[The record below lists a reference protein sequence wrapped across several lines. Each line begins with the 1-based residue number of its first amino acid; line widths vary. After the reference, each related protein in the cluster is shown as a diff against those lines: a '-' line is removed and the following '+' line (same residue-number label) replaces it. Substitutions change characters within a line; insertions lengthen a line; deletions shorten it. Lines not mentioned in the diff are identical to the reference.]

1 MKRINFSGSK
11 FLIAAV
17 LCGSVLISSCEKE
30 QKEPPKSMEQLQN
43 ENGLPITIEKI
54 TKNGFS
60 KKLSFYSTLS
70 GIKEATIGAPIGG
83 KIEKIN
89 VKVGDYVKEDQIV
102 VQFPTDSP
110 SMQYE
115 QAKAALELSEKLY
128 KRMRALLET
137 GEISQQSFDNAETQ
151 YLVDKRNYETIRQ
164 ALFVEAPFD
173 GIVTNVALNE
183 GDNIK
188 SETPILSIAQLNTLK
203 TKIWLSDTEI
213 NQIKKGM
220 VAKTKW
226 LGDNY
231 TGKVTEVSLSKDKR
245 QQAFYAEIQFPN
257 SDRKLKS
264 GLTLDIDVVSETADS
279 IFVLQRNY
287 VFEEAGK
294 KYVFIEKNGTAERR
308 EVKTGTESGIEVEI
322 IDGLNEGDHLI
333 NCCFNKLENGMKVQV
348 VK

>member
-1 MKRINFSGSK
+1 M
-11 FLIAAV
+11 AAV
-17 LCGSVLISSCEKE
+17 MCGALVLSSCEKE
-30 QKEPPKSMEQLQN
+30 QKEPPMSMEQLHN
-43 ENGLPITIEKI
+43 ANGLPVTVEKI
-54 TKNGFS
+54 TTSGFS
-60 KKLSFYSTLS
+60 KKLSFYSTLR
-70 GIKEATIGAPIGG
+70 GIKEATLGAPIGG

-115 QAKAALELSEKLY
+115 QAKVAFENSEKTF
-128 KRMRALLET
+128 KRMKALLES
-137 GEISQQSFDNAETQ
+137 GEISQQVFDNTETQ
-151 YLVDKRNYETIRQ
+151 YLVNKRNYETIKQ

-203 TKIWLSDTEI
+203 TKVWLSDTEV
-213 NQIKKGM
+213 NQIKTGM

-226 LGDNY
+226 LGESF

-257 SDRKLKS
+257 GNRKLKS

-287 VFEEAGK
+287 VLDEGGK
-294 KYVFIEKNGTAERR
+294 KYIYIENNGVAERR
-308 EVKTGTESGIEVEI
+308 EVKTGNESGIEIEI
-322 IDGLNEGDHLI
+322 LEGLKEGDHLI
-333 NCCFNKLENGMKVQV
+333 NCCFNKLEDGMKVQV